1 MSKRQPASESLI
13 AGPKEGEKFM
23 ALILWAQQSTCTC
36 PSCEYMRDMAR
47 QLISA
52 HMPEAKP
59 RG

>member
-1 MSKRQPASESLI
+1 MV

-23 ALILWAQQSTCTC
+23 ALILWAQQSTCAC
-36 PSCEYMRDMAR
+36 PSCEYMRDMAK

-52 HMPEAKP
+52 HMPEATK